1 MASKRC
7 IACGQENVPEARFCA
22 MCGSPLSMSGSIKR
36 PSADYASSPLVPG
49 EYVGF
54 WLRSGAM
61 IIDILTILALFFLLL
76 LVPLLQSFSVALF
89 FIILVL
95 YFWLFTSLSGQ
106 TPGKM
111 ITGIRVVNKAG
122 AKPGLVYVALR
133 EILGKITSVILI
145 SAGFFWIGW
154 DDNKQG
160 LHDKIAGTYVVMA

>member
-7 IACGQENVPEARFCA
+7 IACGQENVPEACFCA
-22 MCGSPLSMSGSIKR
+22 MCGSPLSMSVSIKR
-36 PSADYASSPLVPG
+36 PAADYASPLVPG

-61 IIDILTILALFFLLL
+61 IIDILIILALFFLLL
-76 LVPLLQSFSVALF
+76 FVPFLQSFSVALF

-95 YFWLFTSLSGQ
+95 YFWLFTSLRGQ
-106 TPGKM
+106 TPGKIIM
-111 ITGIRVVNKAG
+111 RIKVVNKTG
-122 AKPGLVYVALR
+122 NKPGPFFTVLR
-133 EILGKITSVILI
+133 EIFGKAISIILI

-160 LHDKIAGTYVVMA
+160 LHDRIAGTYVIRA